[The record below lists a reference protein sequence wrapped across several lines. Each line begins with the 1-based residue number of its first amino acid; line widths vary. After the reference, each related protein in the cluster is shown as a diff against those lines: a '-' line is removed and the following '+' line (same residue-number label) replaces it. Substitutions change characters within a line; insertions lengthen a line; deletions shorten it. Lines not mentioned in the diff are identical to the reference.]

1 VESAALNA
9 EKPTKV
15 SAEDTDMKKPMKM
28 GKEEKKEMRGGKY
41 MGGPGEEKK
50 EKGGKKL
57 PPWLKKKGK

>member
-1 VESAALNA
+1 
-9 EKPTKV
+9 
-15 SAEDTDMKKPMKM
+15 MKKPMKM